1 MPPSAPDPSVGD
13 GSTTEASGFAE
24 RIGAN
29 PEVLALSFARLG
41 DAIGNSI
48 LFVVIPLYVAKLP
61 APWFPLPETVRV
73 GILISLY
80 GLINALCQ
88 PVGGFLTDHFN
99 RRKLFI
105 QLGLVLMGGGT
116 LAFAF
121 ASRFTHLLVLRA
133 LQGVGVALT
142 IPASM
147 AIMAASTV
155 KQSRGGSMGV
165 YSSMRMVGFASGPL
179 LGGFLYDHFGFDAAF
194 YVGTGFV
201 VLALCLVQLWVK
213 DTPAALPTGAKRK
226 ASLFDRRLLTPAIL
240 GLGVATFVM
249 AASFSMMTTLEKQ
262 FNERLQ
268 ETAFA
273 FGVAFS
279 ALMVSRLIFQIPLG
293 HLSDRI
299 GRKPL
304 ILWGLVFLAV
314 ATAPLGLVASTA
326 ELTALRIVQGA
337 ASAGVAAPAF
347 ALAAD
352 LARTGGEGRQM
363 SFITMGFGLGLAL
376 GPLTAGIFATV
387 FFNLPFLMAG
397 AAALLGALVVWRY
410 VPETVRRKAPHP
422 S

>member
-1 MPPSAPDPSVGD
+1 MPPHAREPIAADAGAARPSGLL
-13 GSTTEASGFAE
+13 A

-29 PEVLALSFARLG
+29 PVVLALSLARLG

-48 LFVVIPLYVAKLP
+48 LFIIIPLYVAKLP
-61 APWFPLPETVRV
+61 APWFPVPETVRV

-80 GLINALCQ
+80 GMVNAALQ
-88 PVGGFLTDHFN
+88 PVAGFLTDHYN

-105 QLGLVLMGGGT
+105 QLGLVLMAGGT
-116 LAFAF
+116 LAFAV
-121 ASRFTHLLVLRA
+121 ASRFTDLLLLRA

-147 AIMAASTV
+147 AIMAAATV
-155 KQSRGGSMGV
+155 KESRGGSMGV

-179 LGGFLYDHFGFDAAF
+179 LGGFLYDHFGFNAAF

-201 VLALCLVQLWVK
+201 VLALVLVQLWVK
-213 DTPAALPTGAKRK
+213 DTPAPVPAGQRRR
-226 ASLFDRRLLTPAIL
+226 ASFFDRSLLTPGIL
-240 GLGVATFVM
+240 ALGAATFAM
-249 AASFSMMTTLEKQ
+249 AGSFSMMTTLEKQ
-262 FNERLQ
+262 FNQRLE

-293 HLSDRI
+293 HLSDRV

-304 ILWGLVFLAV
+304 IVWGLVVLAIS
-314 ATAPLGLVASTA
+314 TAPLGLVESTA
-326 ELTALRIVQGA
+326 QLTALRIVEGA

-352 LARTGGEGRQM
+352 LARAGGEGRQM
-363 SFITMGFGLGLAL
+363 SVITMGFGLGLAL

-387 FFNLPFLMAG
+387 FFNLPFLIAG
-397 AAALLGALVVWRY
+397 AGALVGALVVWRY
-410 VPETVRRKAPHP
+410 APETVRSPH
-422 S
+422 SG